1 MDSTQQAHTEE
12 EEEEED
18 NRLTPVV
25 SIEEDKLT
33 PLLSP
38 PPAAATATAA
48 AKKKPQEYR
57 LKDIQWRDAQTG
69 RLREV
74 KIVTQNENGPCPLIA
89 LINVLTLSNSTAS
102 GFTIGAASKRTT
114 TDEELVGLLANHLL
128 LRTEPPS
135 SYDVGSGGGEP
146 VPAEHDINAVLSLL
160 PTLSKG
166 LDVDLQFSHI
176 YDFATTPAS
185 LLFRA
190 FGVDLVHGWVVD
202 PEKEQSI
209 AAILLSDCRNSYE
222 GAVEFIFAADELSGG
237 QVLTAG
243 DSSQQ
248 RPASRRSTKMSDAQN
263 RTVCNAVLLSEWMD
277 ANATQLTECGL
288 HNLGTMLPAN
298 HLCVLFRNNHFST
311 LFRRGTGELY
321 LLCTDDVVAG
331 DERIVWE
338 TLSDVRQTSA
348 RFLDSQFQPLT
359 VATGGGG
366 QFVPPA
372 DSRETTEDY
381 VCESS
386 ARGGSGGSGDRASEQ
401 IDEDYALALRLH
413 DEEQQQQQQQSG
425 GGGSGQQRRLQV
437 RQQDRLPPGMDV
449 KEHGQ
454 LYGVPVVTREGE
466 NRLARAIYR
475 SASDENF
482 SRRMTDAFLPHEAAA
497 TKAKQQQQQQR
508 PKDKSSGDSDRCVI
522 C

>member
-1 MDSTQQAHTEE
+1 MQPPEQITQEDEDRHTPAVSV
-12 EEEEED
+12 ED
-18 NRLTPVV
+18 ERR
-25 SIEEDKLT
+25 T
-33 PLLSP
+33 PLLSSSP
-38 PPAAATATAA
+38 
-48 AKKKPQEYR
+48 AKKKQEYR
-57 LKDIQWRDAQTG
+57 LKDIQWRDTRTG
-69 RLREV
+69 RLRNV

-89 LINVLTLSNSTAS
+89 LINVLTLSTNLV
-102 GFTIGAASKRTT
+102 IGGVSKRTT
-114 TDEELVGLLANHLL
+114 TDEELMGLLANHLL

-135 SYDVGSGGGEP
+135 AYDVGNSGGES
-146 VPAEHDINAVLSLL
+146 VPAEHDVNAVLSLL

-202 PEKEQSI
+202 PEDGV
-209 AAILLSDCRNSYE
+209 AGILLDECRNSYE

-237 QVLTAG
+237 HVVGGGDQSRVL
-243 DSSQQ
+243 
-248 RPASRRSTKMSDAQN
+248 SDAQS
-263 RTVCNAVLLSEWMD
+263 RTVSKAIQLNEWMN
-277 ANATQLTECGL
+277 ANATQLTDCGL
-288 HNLGTMLPAN
+288 HNLGTMLPGN

-321 LLCTDDVVAG
+321 ILCTDDVVAG

-348 RFLDSQFQPLT
+348 RFLDSGFQPLDK
-359 VATGGGG
+359 
-366 QFVPPA
+366 PR
-372 DSRETTEDY
+372 RESTEDY

-386 ARGGSGGSGDRASEQ
+386 DNRASEQ

-413 DEEQQQQQQQSG
+413 EEERND
-425 GGGSGQQRRLQV
+425 GQRKNLQV

-449 KEHGQ
+449 KKHSQ

-466 NRLARAIYR
+466 GRLARAIYR
-475 SASDENF
+475 SESDENF

-497 TKAKQQQQQQR
+497 AKAKQQR
-508 PKDKSSGDSDRCVI
+508 PRDKSSDSDRCVI